1 MAISV
6 VGHANPDTDSVT
18 SAIALA
24 TLLNAQGKEA
34 KAGMQIAAAEL
45 NPESTT
51 VLEKF
56 GLTAPEL
63 LEDASGKEIAL
74 VDFSDIAQGP
84 ANLEAAELVA
94 VVDHHKIGDVT
105 TNNPILFRAE
115 PVGCTGTVLN
125 KMFKEAGVAIPK
137 DVAGG
142 MLAAILSDT
151 VNFKS
156 PTCTDEDKAAVN
168 DLKIVAGVEDTEA
181 LFMDMLKAKSAVDGV
196 PAKDLLFR
204 DYKDFD
210 MKGNKVG
217 VGQLELATLDQVA
230 DIREALVGAME
241 EVKADGRHTVLLM
254 LTDVV
259 KEGTDLVVL
268 SDDSALVE
276 KAFDSKLDG
285 NSMWIPGMMS
295 RQKQTVPNLQDAF
308 GCEGPDGIST
318 VLSDFLSGRYLWR
331 PGDLITRPPFFSSV
345 WRTGNKGEFSSKRK
359 ITIPFRSMTAGA
371 KFFTWRKV

>member
-18 SAIALA
+18 SAIAFA
-24 TLLNAQGKEA
+24 ALLNAQGMEA
-34 KAGMQIAAAEL
+34 KACMQIAAADL

-51 VLEKF
+51 VLKRF
-56 GLTAPEL
+56 GLAAPEML
-63 LEDASGKEIAL
+63 NDAAGKEIAL
-74 VDFSDIAQGP
+74 VDFSDLAQGP
-84 ANLEAAELVA
+84 ANLDSAELVA

-137 DVAGG
+137 DIAGG

-156 PTCTDEDKAAVN
+156 PTCTEDDKVAVN
-168 DLKIVAGVEDTEA
+168 DLKVVAGVADTEE
-181 LFMDMLKAKSAVDGV
+181 LFMEMLKAKSAVDGV

-230 DIREALVGAME
+230 DVREALVGAME

-268 SDDSALVE
+268 SDDPALME
-276 KAFDSKLDG
+276 KAFDTKLDG
-285 NSMWIPGMMS
+285 NCMWIPGMMS
-295 RQKQTVPNLQDAF
+295 RKKQTVPNLQNAF
-308 GCEGPDGIST
+308 GC
-318 VLSDFLSGRYLWR
+318 
-331 PGDLITRPPFFSSV
+331 
-345 WRTGNKGEFSSKRK
+345 
-359 ITIPFRSMTAGA
+359 
-371 KFFTWRKV
+371 

>member
-18 SAIALA
+18 SAIAFA
-24 TLLNAQGKEA
+24 TLLNAQGMEA
-34 KAGMQIAAAEL
+34 KACMQIAAADL

-51 VLEKF
+51 VLKRF
-56 GLTAPEL
+56 GLAAPEL
-63 LEDASGKEIAL
+63 IDDAAGKQIAL
-74 VDFSDIAQGP
+74 VDFSDLAQGP
-84 ANLEAAELVA
+84 ANLASAELVA

-105 TNNPILFRAE
+105 TNTPILFRAE

-125 KMFKEAGVAIPK
+125 KMFKEAGVAIPQ

-156 PTCTDEDKAAVN
+156 PTCTEDDKLAVN
-168 DLKIVAGVEDTEA
+168 DLKVIAGVTDTEE
-181 LFMDMLKAKSAVDGV
+181 LFMEMLKAKSAVDGV

-210 MKGNKVG
+210 MKGSKVG

-230 DIREALVGAME
+230 NVREELVKAME
-241 EVKADGRHTVLLM
+241 VVKADGRHTVLLM

-268 SDDSALVE
+268 SDDTALIE
-276 KAFDSKLDG
+276 KAFDAKLSG

-295 RQKQTVPNLQDAF
+295 RKKQTVPNLQKAF
-308 GCEGPDGIST
+308 GC
-318 VLSDFLSGRYLWR
+318 
-331 PGDLITRPPFFSSV
+331 
-345 WRTGNKGEFSSKRK
+345 
-359 ITIPFRSMTAGA
+359 
-371 KFFTWRKV
+371 

>member
-1 MAISV
+1 MTISV

-24 TLLNAQGKEA
+24 TLLNAQGMEA
-34 KAGMQIAAAEL
+34 KACMQIAAADL

-51 VLEKF
+51 VLKRF
-56 GLTAPEL
+56 GLAAPEL
-63 LEDASGKEIAL
+63 LNDAAGKKIAL
-74 VDFSDIAQGP
+74 VDFSDLAQGP
-84 ANLEAAELVA
+84 ANLAAAELVT
-94 VVDHHKIGDVT
+94 VVDHHKIGDIT

-156 PTCTDEDKAAVN
+156 PTCTDDDKAAVN
-168 DLKIVAGVEDTEA
+168 DLKAIAGVTDTEE
-181 LFMDMLKAKSAVDGV
+181 LFMEMLKAKSAVDGV

-230 DIREALVGAME
+230 KVREELVKAME
-241 EVKADGRHTVLLM
+241 AVKAEGRHSVLLM

-268 SDDSALVE
+268 SDDPALIE
-276 KAFDSKLDG
+276 KAFDTKLDG

-295 RQKQTVPNLQDAF
+295 RKKQTVPNLQKAF
-308 GCEGPDGIST
+308 GC
-318 VLSDFLSGRYLWR
+318 
-331 PGDLITRPPFFSSV
+331 
-345 WRTGNKGEFSSKRK
+345 
-359 ITIPFRSMTAGA
+359 
-371 KFFTWRKV
+371 

>member
-1 MAISV
+1 MTIHV
-6 VGHANPDTDSVT
+6 IGHANPDTDSVT

-24 TLLNAQGKEA
+24 AFCNAQGQEA
-34 KAGMQIAAAEL
+34 KACMQIAAADL

-51 VLEKF
+51 VLKRF
-56 GLTAPEL
+56 GLEAPEFVS
-63 LEDASGKEIAL
+63 DVADKTVAL

-84 ANLEAAELVA
+84 AGLDSADVVA
-94 VVDHHKIGDVT
+94 VVDHHKIGDIT

-125 KMFKEAGVAIPK
+125 KMFKEAGVTIPK
-137 DVAGG
+137 EIAGG
-142 MLAAILSDT
+142 MLSAILSDT

-156 PTCTDEDKAAVN
+156 PTCTEADKVAVA
-168 DLKIVAGVEDTEA
+168 DLKVIAGVDDTEE
-181 LFMDMLKAKSAVDGV
+181 LFMEMLKAKSAVDGV

-210 MKGNKVG
+210 MNGKKVG

-230 DIREALVGAME
+230 AVREDLINAMK

-268 SDDSALVE
+268 SDDEALIE
-276 KAFDSKLDG
+276 KAFDKKLDG
-285 NSMWIPGMMS
+285 GSMWIDGMMS
-295 RQKQTVPNLQDAF
+295 RKKQTVPNLQTAF
-308 GCEGPDGIST
+308 GC
-318 VLSDFLSGRYLWR
+318 
-331 PGDLITRPPFFSSV
+331 
-345 WRTGNKGEFSSKRK
+345 
-359 ITIPFRSMTAGA
+359 
-371 KFFTWRKV
+371 

>member
-1 MAISV
+1 MTISV

-34 KAGMQIAAAEL
+34 KACMQIAVADL

-51 VLEKF
+51 VLKRF
-56 GLTAPEL
+56 GLAAPEL
-63 LEDASGKEIAL
+63 LTDAAGKQIAL
-74 VDFSDIAQGP
+74 VDFSDLAQGP
-84 ANLEAAELVA
+84 ANLNAAELA
-94 VVDHHKIGDVT
+94 AIVDHHKIGDVT

-115 PVGCTGTVLN
+115 PVGCTATVLN
-125 KMFKEAGVAIPK
+125 KMYKEAGVAIPK
-137 DVAGG
+137 NVAGG

-156 PTCTDEDKAAVN
+156 PTCTEDDKIAVSE
-168 DLKIVAGVEDTEA
+168 LKGVAGVTDTEE
-181 LFMDMLKAKSAVDGV
+181 LFMEMLKAKSAVEGV

-230 DIREALVGAME
+230 NVRDELFKAME
-241 EVKADGRHTVLLM
+241 AVKADGRHSVLLM

-268 SDDSALVE
+268 SDDPALIE
-276 KAFDSKLDG
+276 KAFDTKLDG

-295 RQKQTVPNLQDAF
+295 RKKQTVPNLQKVF
-308 GCEGPDGIST
+308 GC
-318 VLSDFLSGRYLWR
+318 
-331 PGDLITRPPFFSSV
+331 
-345 WRTGNKGEFSSKRK
+345 
-359 ITIPFRSMTAGA
+359 
-371 KFFTWRKV
+371 

>member
-1 MAISV
+1 MTICV

-18 SAIALA
+18 SAIAFA
-24 TLLNAQGKEA
+24 ALLKAQGQDA
-34 KAGMQIAAAEL
+34 KACMQIAAADL

-51 VLEKF
+51 VLKRF
-56 GLTAPEL
+56 GLAAPEL
-63 LEDASGKEIAL
+63 LTDAAGKEIAL

-84 ANLEAAELVA
+84 ANLASANVVA
-94 VVDHHKIGDVT
+94 VVDHHKIGDLT

-125 KMFKEAGVAIPK
+125 KMYKEAGVAIPK
-137 DVAGG
+137 DIAGG

-156 PTCTDEDKAAVN
+156 PTCTDDDKAAVN
-168 DLKIVAGVEDTEA
+168 DLKVVAGVTDTEE
-181 LFMDMLKAKSAVDGV
+181 LFMEMLKAKSAVDGV

-210 MKGNKVG
+210 MKGSKVG

-230 DIREALVGAME
+230 GVRGEL
-241 EVKADGRHTVLLM
+241 VKAMAAVKAEGRHSVLLM

-268 SDDSALVE
+268 SDDPALIE
-276 KAFDSKLDG
+276 KAFEGKLVDG
-285 NSMWIPGMMS
+285 SMWIPGMMS
-295 RQKQTVPNLQDAF
+295 RKKQTIPNLQKAF
-308 GCEGPDGIST
+308 GC
-318 VLSDFLSGRYLWR
+318 
-331 PGDLITRPPFFSSV
+331 
-345 WRTGNKGEFSSKRK
+345 
-359 ITIPFRSMTAGA
+359 
-371 KFFTWRKV
+371 

>member
-1 MAISV
+1 MTICV

-24 TLLNAQGKEA
+24 ALLKAQGQDA
-34 KAGMQIAAAEL
+34 KACMQIAAADL

-51 VLEKF
+51 VLKRF
-56 GLTAPEL
+56 GLAAPEL
-63 LEDASGKEIAL
+63 LTDAAGKEIAL

-84 ANLEAAELVA
+84 ANLASANVVA
-94 VVDHHKIGDVT
+94 VVDHHKIGDLT

-125 KMFKEAGVAIPK
+125 KMYKEAGVAIAK

-156 PTCTDEDKAAVN
+156 PTCTDDDKAAVN
-168 DLKIVAGVEDTEA
+168 DLKVVAGVTDTEE
-181 LFMDMLKAKSAVDGV
+181 LFMEMLKAKSAVDGV

-210 MKGNKVG
+210 MKGSKVG

-230 DIREALVGAME
+230 GVRGELVKAMAA
-241 EVKADGRHTVLLM
+241 VKADGRHSVLLM

-268 SDDSALVE
+268 SDDLALIE
-276 KAFDSKLDG
+276 KAFEGKLVDG
-285 NSMWIPGMMS
+285 SMWIPGMMS
-295 RQKQTVPNLQDAF
+295 RKKQTIPNLQKAF
-308 GCEGPDGIST
+308 GC
-318 VLSDFLSGRYLWR
+318 
-331 PGDLITRPPFFSSV
+331 
-345 WRTGNKGEFSSKRK
+345 
-359 ITIPFRSMTAGA
+359 
-371 KFFTWRKV
+371 

>member
-1 MAISV
+1 MTIHV

-24 TLLNAQGKEA
+24 AFCNAQGQEA
-34 KAGMQIAAAEL
+34 KACMQIAVADL

-51 VLEKF
+51 VLKRF
-56 GLTAPEL
+56 GLEAPEFL
-63 LEDASGKEIAL
+63 DNAADKTIAL
-74 VDFSDIAQGP
+74 VDFSDLAQGP
-84 ANLEAAELVA
+84 AGLDSADVVA

-142 MLAAILSDT
+142 MLSAILSDT

-156 PTCTDEDKAAVN
+156 PTCTDDDKVAVEN
-168 DLKIVAGVEDTEA
+168 LKAIAGVVDTDE
-181 LFMDMLKAKSAVDGV
+181 LFMEMLKAKSAVDGV

-217 VGQLELATLDQVA
+217 VGQLELASLDQVA
-230 DIREALVGAME
+230 AVRDSLVEAMK

-268 SDDSALVE
+268 SDDVALIE
-276 KAFDSKLDG
+276 KAFDCKLDG
-285 NSMWIPGMMS
+285 GSMWIDGMMS
-295 RQKQTVPNLQDAF
+295 RKKQTVPNLQGVF
-308 GCEGPDGIST
+308 GC
-318 VLSDFLSGRYLWR
+318 
-331 PGDLITRPPFFSSV
+331 
-345 WRTGNKGEFSSKRK
+345 
-359 ITIPFRSMTAGA
+359 
-371 KFFTWRKV
+371 